1 MFNLTIIKPDGRKRD
16 QQFES
21 ETTVLGRNE
30 DCELRLVDG
39 LVSRRHCIILQE
51 GKRFIVKDLKSRNG
65 TWING
70 RRINNRKEVRNGDV
84 IQVGGF
90 RILFNFEL
98 PPGVLLDDW
107 LNKNISSEE
116 EFAGP
121 TRETD
126 SPIEPLGMISSYLSE
141 ATGHFR
147 QAPTRIRRERIYRN
161 LLTLYRIIEE
171 LVIPDRDLDDIL
183 EYMVEEIFEIFNPSQ
198 CTILLVEGAKNPYP
212 AKQKSAHGDENLRP
226 VSSTIQ
232 RRTLEDQASILT
244 DDAAHDPSF
253 NEIDSVIID
262 DIRSVMAAPIC
273 SGEQTLGMIYVDKV
287 GEEGGYENEDL
298 DLLTSMGH
306 QAALAIQRS
315 KLTERIRQE
324 AIKNAVMRQAL
335 GRFHSPPVV
344 DLILEGAADLEVKE
358 TTATVMF
365 CDIVHFTEICEKTSP
380 SQLQELLNLFFK
392 TVNDVVFEEQG
403 TLDKYM
409 GDGALSIFGAPL
421 PQEDSSIRA
430 IRAALKI
437 RDLLSEAQK
446 NRPEELKFQ
455 VRYGVNTGKAI
466 AGNFGSDQRM
476 DYTVLGHAVNIASRI
491 CEAAAPDQILVGSS
505 TYKDLKKSCLFKIRE
520 IGAKQFKGI
529 KDKESLYEI
538 RGLL

>member
-16 QQFES
+16 QQFDN

-30 DCELRLVDG
+30 DCDLRLVDG
-39 LVSRRHCIILQE
+39 LVSRHHCLILQE

-84 IQVGGF
+84 IQVGAF

-98 PPGVLLDDW
+98 PPGMLFEDW
-107 LNKNISSEE
+107 LSRNFGQDEDL
-116 EFAGP
+116 AGV
-121 TRETD
+121 TRESD

-141 ATGHFR
+141 ATGHYR
-147 QAPTRIRRERIYRN
+147 QVPTKIRRERIYRN

-171 LVIPDRDLDDIL
+171 LVTPDRDLDDIL
-183 EYMVEEIFEIFNPSQ
+183 EYMIEEIFEIFAPSQ
-198 CTILLVEGAKNPYP
+198 ATVLLVGEDQVAYP
-212 AKQKSAHGDENLRP
+212 AKQKAYEGEDKLRP

-232 RRTLEDQASILT
+232 RQVLEEMASVLT

-253 NEIDSVIID
+253 NEIDSVILD

-273 SGEQTLGMIYVDKV
+273 SGETVLGMLYVDKV

-298 DLLTSMGH
+298 DLLTSMGR

-315 KLTERIRQE
+315 RLTERIREE
-324 AIKNAVMRQAL
+324 AVKNAVMRQAL

-344 DLILEGAADLEVKE
+344 DLILQGAADLEAKE
-358 TTATVMF
+358 TVATILF
-365 CDIVHFTEICEKTSP
+365 CDIAHFTAICEKTSP

-403 TLDKYM
+403 TLDKYI

-421 PQEDSSIRA
+421 PQKDSAARA
-430 IRAALKI
+430 IKTAIKI

-446 NRPEELKFQ
+446 EAPEELRFQ
-455 VRYGVNTGKAI
+455 VRYGINTGSAI
-466 AGNFGSDQRM
+466 VGNFGSDQRM
-476 DYTVLGHAVNIASRI
+476 DYTILGHTVNLASRI
-491 CEAAAPDQILVGSS
+491 CENAEPDQILIGASS
-505 TYKDLKKSCLFKIRE
+505 YQDLKKSGLFKIRE

-529 KDKESLYEI
+529 KEKEHLYEI
-538 RGLL
+538 RGFL